1 MSLILHAVLL
11 RCRMQKNI
19 FFYMRASKWSA
30 CENKPKF
37 FTVLFPSSPL
47 QFFSHPLLSLS
58 PYPDIYLSLLS
69 SPLLPL
75 SPLLRRAGADSGKRL
90 GNQELAAGDSAR
102 RLAGLRQCYQVRI
115 RCRGPSR
122 ISGANDNGGGGRRIG
137 AGSNAGVG
145 VGIRRRWRGR
155 WWGGGSCAPT
165 ASGAD
170 LIDDGSGLG
179 FGVYFYL
186 LFSSPNLFLHVAG
199 ISDHIKKISF
209 LHVVALP
216 ACENPIFAPF
226 AVCGCIGRM
235 QKSLNYTRM

>member
-1 MSLILHAVLL
+1 MRRRQQQRVLG
-11 RCRMQKNI
+11 
-19 FFYMRASKWSA
+19 
-30 CENKPKF
+30 
-37 FTVLFPSSPL
+37 V
-47 QFFSHPLLSLS
+47 
-58 PYPDIYLSLLS
+58 
-69 SPLLPL
+69 
-75 SPLLRRAGADSGKRL
+75 ADP
-90 GNQELAAGDSAR
+90 AP
-102 RLAGLRQCYQVRI
+102 VTTT
-115 RCRGPSR
+115 
-122 ISGANDNGGGGRRIG
+122 GGG
-137 AGSNAGVG
+137 
-145 VGIRRRWRGR
+145 
-155 WWGGGSCAPT
+155 GGGSCTPT

>member
-11 RCRMQKNI
+11 RCRMRKNI

-30 CENKPKF
+30 CENKPQF

-58 PYPDIYLSLLS
+58 PYPDISLSLLS

-115 RCRGPSR
+115 RCRGPSLAHIR
-122 ISGANDNGGGGRRIG
+122 CQRQRRTVGGGECG
-137 AGSNAGVG
+137 AGSNGG
-145 VGIRRRWRGR
+145 CWGWRIRR
-155 WWGGGSCAPT
+155 
-165 ASGAD
+165 
-170 LIDDGSGLG
+170 
-179 FGVYFYL
+179 
-186 LFSSPNLFLHVAG
+186 
-199 ISDHIKKISF
+199 
-209 LHVVALP
+209 
-216 ACENPIFAPF
+216 
-226 AVCGCIGRM
+226 
-235 QKSLNYTRM
+235 Q